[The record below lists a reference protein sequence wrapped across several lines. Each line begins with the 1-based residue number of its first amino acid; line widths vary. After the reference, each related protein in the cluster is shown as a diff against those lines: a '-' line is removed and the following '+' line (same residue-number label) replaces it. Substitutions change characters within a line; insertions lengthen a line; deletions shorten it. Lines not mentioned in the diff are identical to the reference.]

1 MAGVPGSGW
10 DLVIFDC
17 DGVLIDS
24 ELLTIDVEVA
34 LLAEAGIAI
43 TADEIVERYIGIS
56 MKAMIADL
64 EARFGRSLGDDFAAR
79 HAVWVRDVFERELQA
94 MPGIAEVLAGLPA
107 KVCVASSSS
116 PERLR
121 HTLTITGL
129 YQRFAPHIFSAT
141 MVTRGKPAPDLFLH
155 AAEQMGTSPSHS
167 IVIEDSLP
175 GIEAAAAA
183 GMTAIGFTGGSHC
196 REGHAAR
203 LSAEGAAAVVETM
216 SQMLPA
222 IAELSRRLR

>member
-1 MAGVPGSGW
+1 MAGAPGPGW

-43 TADEIVERYIGIS
+43 TADEIIERYVGIS
-56 MKAMIADL
+56 TTAMITDL
-64 EARFGRSLGDDFAAR
+64 EARFGRSLDDFATR
-79 HAVWVRDVFERELQA
+79 HAARVRDVFDRRLRA
-94 MPGIAEVLAGLPA
+94 MPGVAEVLAALPA
-107 KVCVASSSS
+107 RVCVASSSS

-121 HTLTITGL
+121 HTLGVTGL
-129 YQRFAPHIFSAT
+129 YRHFEPHIFSAT
-141 MVTRGKPAPDLFLH
+141 MVTRGKPAPDLFLY
-155 AAEQMGTSPSHS
+155 AAERMGAAPSHS

-196 REGHAAR
+196 REDHAAR
-203 LSAEGAAAVVETM
+203 LSAGGAAVVVQTM
-216 SQMLPA
+216 SQILPA